1 MNGYLG
7 WERVAAEK
15 NCYENATRER
25 LNNCLGGHNNIP
37 SNLRNMI
44 LVRQEDYSYD
54 PQKVLAEI
62 FAFATRGVIDAAKD
76 KHLFVLSQDSLGGLN
91 HTEEMNV
98 SCSKT
103 VDHIL
108 LVFLIGK

>member
-7 WERVAAEK
+7 WESVAAQK
-15 NCYENATRER
+15 NCYETVTKGR
-25 LNNCLGGHNNIP
+25 LNNCLGGQNNIP
-37 SNLRNMI
+37 SNRRNMI

-62 FAFATRGVIDAAKD
+62 FAFATRGVIDSKKD

-91 HTEEMNV
+91 HTEEMKV
-98 SCSKT
+98 SSKT
-103 VDHIL
+103 QVIFL
-108 LVFLIGK
+108 LVFSIDIL